1 MRVDEVDKRVDVL
14 VDFQF
19 RLSRCFA
26 MLRDQIEKIRSYMDK
41 VTVHKNMFFWE
52 FKHEVLRASLRF
64 FA

>member
-19 RLSRCFA
+19 RLSRS

-41 VTVHKNMFFWE
+41 LK
-52 FKHEVLRASLRF
+52 
-64 FA
+64 